1 MHSELLSRKI
11 VRVVSEMMKRIVRE
25 VVRYSVV
32 YATTGVVGLG
42 VMAWMAY
49 RARRSPSDASAA
61 TIDDSTEL
69 PLAA

>member
-1 MHSELLSRKI
+1 
-11 VRVVSEMMKRIVRE
+11 MMKRIVRE

-49 RARRSPSDASAA
+49 RVRRSPTDPAPA
-61 TIDDSTEL
+61 TIEDSAEL